1 MAEQKAQ
8 GVAFTPDTNILLNLI
23 FDEYAKRDAIDQYND
38 AMAMPEGL
46 DKNKSLFQVTQY
58 LYDRPFYMLLKE
70 LIKSGK
76 ITMDIS
82 PIVYSEIINSKK
94 LDEDIRSTIQVSM
107 LNMARDGKNARTIL
121 TPSITNQAFQY
132 YINERFGSP
141 EKLQK
146 SVGSK
151 NLVAYIY
158 ALKEN
163 FQKDLINDAVAK
175 KDDYIYKTR
184 KQLVKIIK
192 QDLIKTKLEALGGT
206 VRFMTLAETVD
217 GKETPFRECIYA
229 LADSYRINQ
238 GEIDKRQSVPQSEL
252 NDSLIMAIG
261 SRCNI
266 AVVTNDQKG
275 LIASKKHIH
284 KTNDKHRE
292 KYGVLITGEPVKLEE
307 FLVRNFPEE
316 VLSFSTR
323 YKPIPSLDAID
334 QNGEERLGS
343 LAHAVKGIRESKQ
356 KMSYA
361 EGSRE
366 KQYKDVK
373 LGRELKL
380 VGLEEFFGAFQDSRE
395 YSRFVDSVKIAR
407 DREKDTF
414 KDSIA
419 SLQNEVNAS
428 LKELKYMIYGVQEY
442 KGRIEPS
449 KTHSL
454 AAIANQ
460 AQSTYRLLLI
470 YATHIYN
477 DLMGSKKHGKF
488 DDYKKIVESLG
499 IKVLV
504 PSKSDEKKGRRLTI
518 VINGVKFA
526 GAYDN
531 ENGPSPLKVALT
543 KNMSDEMVLLGLS
556 NEETRPVMLK
566 RNESYFGT
574 RFQSIGNQYKK
585 LPSYYSGHSFS
596 EVTTLKPTESETA
609 TRYKDNISRLSRQ
622 VELEM

>member
-8 GVAFTPDTNILLNLI
+8 GVVFTPDTNILLNLI
-23 FDEYAKRDAIDQYND
+23 FDEYAEKDAINQYND
-38 AMAMPEGL
+38 AMVLPEGL
-46 DKNKSLFQVTQY
+46 EKQKALFQVTQY
-58 LYDRPFYMLLKE
+58 LYDRPFYMLIKE

-76 ITMDIS
+76 VAMDIS

-94 LDEDIRSTIQVSM
+94 LEDDIRGTIQVSM
-107 LNMARDGKNARTIL
+107 FNMREYGDKAKTIL
-121 TPSITNQAFQY
+121 TPAIMNQAFQY
-132 YINERFGSP
+132 YINERFGGP
-141 EKLQK
+141 EKLEK
-146 SVGSK
+146 AVSRK
-151 NLVAYIY
+151 ELIPFIY
-158 ALKEN
+158 ALKAN
-163 FQKDLINDAVAK
+163 FQRDLLDDTVAK
-175 KDDYIYKTR
+175 RDDHIYKTR
-184 KQLVKIIK
+184 IQLVKIIK

-206 VRFMTLAETVD
+206 VRFMTLAEKVD
-217 GKETPFRECIYA
+217 GKETPFRECVYA

-238 GEIDKRQSVPQSEL
+238 GEIDVRQSIPQSEL

-266 AVVTNDQKG
+266 SVVTNDKKG
-275 LIASKKHIH
+275 LIASKKHIRR
-284 KTNDKHRE
+284 TNEKYRD
-292 KYGVLITGEPVKLEE
+292 KYGVLITGEPLKLEE

-323 YKPIPSLDAID
+323 YKPIPRLDEID
-334 QNGEERLGS
+334 QTGERLGS
-343 LAHAVKGIRESKQ
+343 LAHAVKGIEEKPG
-356 KMSYA
+356 KSYA

-380 VGLEEFFGAFQDSRE
+380 VGLEEFFGSFQDSRD

-414 KDSIA
+414 KDSIS
-419 SLQNEVNAS
+419 SLQSNVNEH
-428 LKELKYMIYGVQEY
+428 LKELKYKIFGVQEN

-449 KTHSL
+449 KTYSQ
-454 AAIANQ
+454 AEIANHAQ
-460 AQSTYRLLLI
+460 ATYRLLLI

-477 DLMGSKKHGKF
+477 DLLGSKKHGKF
-488 DDYKKIVESLG
+488 DDYKKIIESLG

-504 PSKSDEKKGRRLTI
+504 PSKADEKKGKKLTI

-526 GAYDN
+526 QAYDN
-531 ENGPSPLKVALT
+531 ENGQSPLKVCLT

-556 NEETRPVMLK
+556 NEETRHAMLK

-574 RFQSIGNQYKK
+574 RFQTMGNQYKK
-585 LPSYYSGHSFS
+585 LPSYYSAHSFS
-596 EVTTLKPTESETA
+596 EVRSLTPSDGQTSI
-609 TRYKDNISRLSRQ
+609 RYKDNINRLAKQ